1 MLFRQQF
8 LDGIKAGA
16 ITRAFRRWRR
26 PTVKAGGTL
35 LTPVGVVAID
45 SVQEVAADDL
55 TTGDARAAGYASLG
69 ALQADIAGQRPGTLY
84 RINLHFHG
92 ADPRIALR
100 DRTHAG
106 DLPDVLKRLAQ
117 MDACARGG
125 PWTQVV
131 LQLLRD
137 NPGTRAGNLAPQAG
151 RQTPDFK
158 RDVRK
163 LKALGL
169 TESLGTGY
177 RLSPRGRAVLKKL
190 AGGQGIRGR

>member
-1 MLFRQQF
+1 MLFRQEF

-26 PTVKAGGTL
+26 PTVRAGGTL
-35 LTPVGVVAID
+35 HTPVGVVAID
-45 SVQEVAADDL
+45 AVQEVAADDL
-55 TTGDARAAGYASLG
+55 RAGDARAAGFASLK
-69 ALQADIAGQRPGTLY
+69 ALQADISSQRPGVLY
-84 RINLHFHG
+84 RIKLHFHG

-100 DRTHAG
+100 DRTNAG
-106 DLPDVLKRLAQ
+106 DLPEVLKRLAQ
-117 MDACARGG
+117 MDARAKGG
-125 PWTQVV
+125 PWTRKV
-131 LQLLRD
+131 LALLRD
-137 NPGTRAGNLAPQAG
+137 NPGVRAGDLAPQAR

-177 RLSPRGRAVLKKL
+177 RLSPRGRAVLKRL
-190 AGGQGIRGR
+190 AADKDR

>member
-1 MLFRQQF
+1 MLFRQKF
-8 LDGIKAGA
+8 LDGIQAGA

-26 PTVKAGGTL
+26 PTVMAGGTL
-35 LTPVGVVAID
+35 LTSVGVVAID
-45 SVQEVAADDL
+45 SVQEVATDDL
-55 TTGDARAAGYASLG
+55 SAGDARAAGFASLD
-69 ALQADIAGQRPGTLY
+69 ALLADIAGQRPGVLY

-100 DRTHAG
+100 NRTNAG
-106 DLPDVLKRLAQ
+106 DFPDVLKRLAQ
-117 MDACARGG
+117 MDARAKGG
-125 PWTQVV
+125 PWTRVV
-131 LQLLRD
+131 LQLIHD
-137 NPGTRAGNLAPQAG
+137 NPGVRAGNLAPLSG

-190 AGGQGIRGR
+190 AGGRGTKNR